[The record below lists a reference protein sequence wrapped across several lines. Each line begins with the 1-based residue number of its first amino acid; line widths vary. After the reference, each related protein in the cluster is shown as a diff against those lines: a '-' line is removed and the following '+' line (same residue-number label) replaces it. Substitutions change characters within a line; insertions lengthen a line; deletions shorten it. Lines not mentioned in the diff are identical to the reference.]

1 MAEEQ
6 QPTKEQIF
14 DLLNG
19 KSVLK
24 QKIYVNTFEVLGK
37 IKLVLRD
44 LANEYNA
51 NLKNTDR
58 RVRLEYRDRGKFEA
72 EIRVAGDLLI
82 FSMHT
87 NVFEFDRDHAIWKL
101 SYVKDDKFAS
111 YCGVINIYNFL
122 VDSFRYNRI
131 DDLGY
136 LVGRIFINRDFHY
149 FVEGKRQM
157 GFLYNNF
164 GTAVVDMKS
173 LRQIVETAIMYSLEF
188 DLLVPPYD
196 LVKIASVQQMN
207 SKIESS
213 NMQTGKRLGF
223 KFNSDDVLE
232 EENK

>member
-1 MAEEQ
+1 M
-6 QPTKEQIF
+6 
-14 DLLNG
+14 
-19 KSVLK
+19 VLK
-24 QKIYVNTFEVLGK
+24 QKIYDNTFEVLGK

>member
-24 QKIYVNTFEVLGK
+24 QKIYDNTFEVLGK

>member
-24 QKIYVNTFEVLGK
+24 QKIYDNTFEVLGK

-136 LVGRIFINRDFHY
+136 LVGRIFINRDFTT
-149 FVEGKRQM
+149 
-157 GFLYNNF
+157 L
-164 GTAVVDMKS
+164 
-173 LRQIVETAIMYSLEF
+173 
-188 DLLVPPYD
+188 
-196 LVKIASVQQMN
+196 
-207 SKIESS
+207 
-213 NMQTGKRLGF
+213 
-223 KFNSDDVLE
+223 
-232 EENK
+232 